1 MNARSFS
8 LPAIL
13 ASLVASCVLPR
24 AAAAEPAPDLS
35 EFRTV
40 ATAVTTQIVAKART
54 ANVGQSGYLGVSV
67 AVGKYRKLMIA
78 DVEPD
83 SPAAKAGLRAQDVLV
98 KANSHSPS
106 NAGELRELLESKV
119 PGDEMKL
126 VVLRGGRRLELVATL
141 AATSRPLKL
150 SGQRAVIGVRFG
162 NPKGGDGALV
172 LGTTTGLPAAKA
184 GLKAGDVIVRIN
196 GLPLLHSSDFADMVA
211 DKVPGDS
218 VMMTVRRAGTQ
229 MEKTLTLVAD
239 PAGDSDDR
247 SWYNKKFWKQDRYRL
262 AVVPIEFSDVKR
274 NPKITA
280 HDWDES
286 LFSVGTYANR
296 TNATGQLVFGSVN
309 DYYREM
315 SGGAFRFDGKIFDPV
330 QVGKKRD
337 DYLPGTLQATKTAFF
352 TEALD
357 ALLAREGTNTLTA
370 FDGLLFL
377 YAGGHVPQVSRNS
390 LYWPHRGNT
399 RYHGK
404 QWAYVICP
412 EGGQFMSSVSLFG
425 HEFGHLIGLP
435 DLYARP
441 ENPGSEG
448 LGYWCAMSHQ
458 LTGGRPQHFSAWCKE
473 QLGWLQ
479 PAVIDPTVKQK
490 LILAPVEGS
499 TNECFKVLARPDGSE
514 YFLLENRRHKGFDQ
528 SLPGE
533 GLLIWRVVQGRPM
546 LEESHGVEGPLGPRV
561 YLRSV
566 PFPSASNNA
575 FTPYTTP
582 SSRAQLGGGL
592 PVHITNIRQ
601 LNDGRVTFQVG
612 YEYE

>member
-1 MNARSFS
+1 MKTERRCLWALLLWLAGS
-8 LPAIL
+8 LCSGL
-13 ASLVASCVLPR
+13 AP
-24 AAAAEPAPDLS
+24 AAEPASSLP

-40 ATAVTTQIVAKART
+40 TIAITTQIVAQAR
-54 ANVGQSGYLGVSV
+54 AAIVGQSGYLGVSV
-67 AVGKYRKLMIA
+67 AVGKNKKLVIT

-83 SPAAKAGLRAQDVLV
+83 SPAAKAGLRPQDVLV
-98 KANSHSPS
+98 GVNGHSSS
-106 NAGELRELLESKV
+106 NAGELRELLESKSS
-119 PGDEMKL
+119 GDDMKL
-126 VVLRGGRRLELVATL
+126 VVLRGGKRLEFTATL

-150 SGQRAVIGVRFG
+150 SAQRAVVGVRFG
-162 NPKGGDGALV
+162 IPKKGDGAIV
-172 LGTTTGLPAAKA
+172 ASVTAGLPAAKA
-184 GLKAGDVIVRIN
+184 GLKVGDLIVRVN
-196 GLPLLHSSDFADMVA
+196 GLPLQRAADFVDMTA
-211 DKVPGDS
+211 DKMPGDLLT
-218 VMMTVRRAGTQ
+218 MTVRRAGTE
-229 MEKTLTLVAD
+229 MDRTLTLVAD

-247 SWYNKKFWKQDRYRL
+247 SWYNRKFWTQDRYRL
-262 AVVPIEFSDVKR
+262 AVVPVGFSDVKH

-280 HDWDES
+280 RDWSES

-296 TNATGQLVFGSVN
+296 TNATGQAVFGSVN

-315 SGGAFRFDGKIFDPV
+315 SGGAFRFEGKIFDSV

-337 DYLPGTLQATKTAFF
+337 DYLPGTLMATKTAFF

-357 ALLAREGTNTLTA
+357 ALLARDGTNTLA
-370 FDGLLFL
+370 NFDGLLFL
-377 YAGGHVPQVSRNS
+377 FAGDRVPQVSRGS
-390 LYWPHRGNT
+390 LFWPHRGNT

-425 HEFGHLIGLP
+425 HEFGHLLGLP

-441 ENPGSEG
+441 ENPGSVG
-448 LGYWCAMSHQ
+448 LWVWCAMSNQ
-458 LTGGRPQHFSAWCKE
+458 ITGGRPQHVCAWCKE
-473 QLGWLQ
+473 QLGWLR
-479 PAVIDPTVKQK
+479 PAVIDPAVKQK
-490 LILAPVEGS
+490 LVLGPVEGS
-499 TNECFKVLARPDGSE
+499 TNECFKVLARSDGSE
-514 YFLLENRRHKGFDQ
+514 YFLLENRRRKGFDQ

-533 GLLIWRVVQGRPM
+533 GLLIWRVVRGRPM

-592 PVHITNIRQ
+592 PVHITNIHQ
-601 LNDGRVTFQVG
+601 LDDGRITFQVG